1 MIKKDWNKEFKKLFS
16 SPGVDKE
23 KKEATPTQDW
33 RTIVLVF
40 AIVFALSLVF
50 HGYLFMK
57 VNNDSL
63 FEVTLKNE
71 EPVAFNKENFDRI
84 LGIFDQQDATFEK
97 LKNEPL
103 TAVDPS
109 L

>member
-1 MIKKDWNKEFKKLFS
+1 MIKKDWNKELKKLFS

-23 KKEATPTQDW
+23 KKEATPAQDW
-33 RTIVLVF
+33 RIIVMVF
-40 AIVFALSLVF
+40 AIVFILSLAF
-50 HGYLFMK
+50 HGYLFMR
-57 VNNDSL
+57 VNDDSL
-63 FEVTLKNE
+63 FAVTVKNE
-71 EPVAFNKENFDRI
+71 EPVAFNKENFERI
-84 LGIFDQQDATFEK
+84 LSIFDEQDATFEK